1 MGGATPFGLKRR
13 RSSRDLLASWIEDI
27 APRPEP
33 HDLDLMA
40 RFNPHLDVSN
50 IYPIAERWVRD
61 CLVADG
67 SLFSAQSLWT
77 ASHIDELVTAFVGN
91 PILTPDISFLEKL
104 KQQLSA
110 CAPEVKQLMAEVLY
124 VLTLFQSNMRPA
136 TKRELVST
144 VWSWS
149 GTALPADH
157 PVLEDGAL
165 GGIGNPGVAYMTQRW
180 REAAYLIELA
190 AAFKKES
197 HERRAALA
205 ANSDDFAKWVDAVP
219 KQGYRQFRNILV
231 HLAFPDEFER
241 ITVDSH
247 KRQIAQ
253 AFHALPAAKLKTATE
268 YELDVALR
276 DLRKRL
282 VVNKGTSEIDFYDD
296 TLKPQWQSS
305 GDKAPGPGPASARA
319 WLLSWNPRRWNWAN
333 FAQDRIGAARGDTV
347 TEPWSCRN
355 SHVGAGDRVF
365 LMRAGEEP
373 RGMIARGTALS
384 APYETTHYDPTRAAA
399 GATHDVIDVA
409 FDDIRDAENDA
420 FLGLEELRKISG
432 EQSWTPQQSGIEIRP
447 DIIAALETAWA
458 GLVKPTLDEAT
469 APTPAEMAQPYTV
482 EDIFAEGCFHPPTKI
497 DAILNSWNAKKN
509 VVLQGPPGTGKTWLA
524 KRLAYALIGFRD
536 ERRIVAVQFHP
547 NLSYE
552 DFVRGW
558 RPSDKDKLTLVDGVF
573 LEAVEAAQAEPALP
587 FVVLIE
593 EINRGN
599 PAQIFGELL
608 TLMENSKRNKSEAM
622 RLAYPRAPMERV
634 HVPKN
639 LYIIGTMNVAD
650 RSLALVD
657 LALRRRFAF
666 VDLEPCFNDRWEKCL
681 TSDRG
686 FDGAFVLELRSRIEA
701 LNQQIAGDDRLGPQY
716 CIGHSYLTP
725 SGDAVDDPKAWFR
738 DVVETQIGPLLRE
751 YWFDDK
757 AEKARKACEQ
767 LLKEL

>member
-1 MGGATPFGLKRR
+1 MNLNG
-13 RSSRDLLASWIEDI
+13 
-27 APRPEP
+27 
-33 HDLDLMA
+33 LDLMA
-40 RFNPHLDVSN
+40 RFNPHQDVSN

-61 CLVADG
+61 CLVADR
-67 SLFSAQSLWT
+67 SLFSGQFLWT
-77 ASHIDELVTAFVGN
+77 ASHIDELVKAFVRN

-124 VLTLFQSNMRPA
+124 VVTLFQSNMQPK
-136 TKRELVST
+136 TKRELVCT

-157 PVLEDGAL
+157 PLLEDGVL
-165 GGIGNPGVAYMTQRW
+165 GGIGNPGIAYLTQRW
-180 REAAYLIELA
+180 REVAYLIELA
-190 AAFKKES
+190 AAFKNES
-197 HERRAALA
+197 HERREALA
-205 ANSDDFAKWVDAVP
+205 ATPDDFAKWVDATP
-219 KQGYRQFRNILV
+219 RQGYRQFRNILV

-241 ITVDSH
+241 ITVHTH
-247 KRQIAQ
+247 KRQISQ
-253 AFHALPAAKLKTATE
+253 AFGALPAEKLKTATE

-276 DLRKRL
+276 DLRKSL
-282 VVNKGTSEIDFYDD
+282 VANKGTSDIDFYDD
-296 TLKPQWQSS
+296 TLKPQWQS
-305 GDKAPGPGPASARA
+305 GGNKAPAPAPASARA
-319 WLLSWNPRRWNWAN
+319 WLLSWNPRRWTWTS
-333 FAQDRIGAARGDTV
+333 FAQDRIAAARGDTV
-347 TEPWSCRN
+347 TEPWSCSN
-355 SHVGAGDRVF
+355 GHVGAGDRVF

-384 APYETTHYDPTRAAA
+384 APYETEHYDPTRAAA

-409 FDDIRDAENDA
+409 FDDIRDPDEDT
-420 FLGLEELRKISG
+420 FLGLDELRKISG
-432 EQSWTPQQSGIEIRP
+432 EQRWTPQQSGIEIRP
-447 DIIAALETAWA
+447 ETIAPLETAWA
-458 GLVKPTLDEAT
+458 GLAKPALDEAT
-469 APTPAEMAQPYTV
+469 APTQAEMALPYTAD
-482 EDIFAEGCFHPPTKI
+482 DIFADGCFHTPTEI
-497 DAILNSWNAKKN
+497 EAILNSWNAKKN
-509 VVLQGPPGTGKTWLA
+509 LVLQGPPGTGKTWLP

-558 RPSDKDKLTLVDGVF
+558 RPSGDGKLTLVDGVF
-573 LEAVEAAQAEPALP
+573 LEAVKGAQAEPALP
-587 FVVLIE
+587 FVIVIE

-608 TLMENSKRNKSEAM
+608 TLMENSKRDKSEAM
-622 RLAYPRAPMERV
+622 RIAYPRNATERI

-639 LYIIGTMNVAD
+639 LYVIGTMNVAD

-666 VDLEPCFNDRWEKCL
+666 VDLEPRFNDRWEKSL
-681 TSDRG
+681 TADYG
-686 FDGAFVLELRSRIEA
+686 FDGAFVLELRSRIES

-716 CIGHSYLTP
+716 RIGHSYLTP
-725 SGDAVDDPKAWFR
+725 SGGAVDDANAWFR
-738 DVVETQIGPLLRE
+738 DVVATQIGPLLRE